1 MMRRAIL
8 SVCVLAALPAL
19 AWADLPK
26 VVLLGDSI
34 PLGYAPLVAKRL
46 EGKAIVV
53 SPKGAGDSAWLLKQV
68 DLVVKEKP
76 AVVHFN
82 VGPHDLR
89 KSRKAG
95 SYQVEL
101 SAYEANVK

>member
-19 AWADLPK
+19 ASAELPK

-34 PLGYAPLVAKRL
+34 RLGYAPLVAKRL
-46 EGKAIVV
+46 QGKAIVV
-53 SPKGAGDSAWLLKQV
+53 SPTGAGDSRWLLKQL
-68 DLVVKEKP
+68 DLVIKERP

-82 VGPHDLR
+82 VGLHDLR
-89 KSRKAG
+89 HGRSSKA
-95 SYQVEL
+95 YQV
-101 SAYEANVK
+101 